1 MDLKLFQFI
10 NDFAGRWGWLDWL
23 GKFFATDVAYIV
35 VVELVLFFILKKEHR
50 KMIAV
55 ALISAG
61 IARGI
66 IVTIIRWLYHRPR
79 PILVT
84 DIHALVVNN
93 EWSFPSGHASF
104 FFALAMGVYLYNKK
118 WGAWLFVLAALMGLA
133 RIFVGVHWPSDIL
146 AGAALG
152 IVVGYGVFRLCSGR
166 ASNSQGVAP
175 NGF

>member
-1 MDLKLFQFI
+1 MDLQIFQAI
-10 NDFAGRWGWLDWL
+10 NNFAGRWSWLDWL
-23 GKFFATDVAYIV
+23 GRFFATDVAYIIV
-35 VVELVLFFILKKEHR
+35 IVMVLICILYKPLR
-50 KMIAV
+50 RTIFV
-55 ALISAG
+55 SFVSAS
-61 IARGI
+61 IARGV

-84 DIHALVVNN
+84 DVHALVVNN

-104 FFALAMGVYLYNKK
+104 FFALATGVFLYNRK
-118 WGAWLFVLAALMGLA
+118 WGIVLYIFSVLMGLA

-166 ASNSQGVAP
+166 DSNSQGVAP